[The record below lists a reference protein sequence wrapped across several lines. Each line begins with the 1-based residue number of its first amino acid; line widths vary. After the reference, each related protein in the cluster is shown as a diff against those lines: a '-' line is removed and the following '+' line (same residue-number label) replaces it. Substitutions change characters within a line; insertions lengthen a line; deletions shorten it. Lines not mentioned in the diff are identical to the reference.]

1 MRLFRR
7 GLLALALVVAGA
19 AVIWGPSYARGLSLV
34 VRAAHLDGWLK
45 TVADAQARRWTA
57 GPATTIPTRHG
68 TIPARLYRPEGRIR
82 RAAVLTPGV
91 HAMGIDEPRL
101 RGLAGELAASGVSIL
116 TVALPDLV
124 RYRFTAASVDQIEDA
139 AIWLAAQPELAP
151 DGTVGMM
158 GISFAGGL
166 SVVAAGRPAVRDKV
180 AFVFSFGGH
189 GDLARVLRYLCTGL
203 EPSEPDAPAGATP
216 RFRAPHDYGVAVILL
231 GLADRMVPP
240 DQVAPLRNGLETFLT
255 ASQLTL
261 VDMNQATAT
270 FKQSQAIAATLPEP
284 SRRLMQHVNERNTKA
299 LGAELLPVLDR
310 IGAEEYP
317 PALSAEQS
325 PVPSAPVY
333 LLHGMDD
340 TVIPAVETRLL
351 ARYLTAHGVT
361 AHALLSG
368 LITHAEVDK
377 GAAAAET
384 LRLVRFWAGLLG
396 E

>member
-45 TVADAQARRWTA
+45 KAADAETRQWTA

-68 TIPARLYRPEGRIR
+68 AIPARLYRPEGRIR

-101 RGLAGELAASGVSIL
+101 RGLAGDLAASGVAIL
-116 TVALPDLV
+116 TIALPDLV
-124 RYRFTAASVDQIEDA
+124 RYRFTGASVDQIEDA
-139 AIWLAAQPELAP
+139 ATWLAAQPELAS
-151 DGTVGMM
+151 DGTVGLM

-166 SVVAAGRPAVRDKV
+166 SVVAAGRPGARDKI
-180 AFVFSFGGH
+180 AYVFSFGGH
-189 GDLARVLRYLCTGL
+189 GDLRRVLRYMCTGL
-203 EPSEPDAPAGATP
+203 EPLPPGAAPGTP
-216 RFRAPHDYGVAVILL
+216 PHVRAPHDYGVAVILL

-240 DQVAPLRNGLETFLT
+240 DQVAPLRRGLETFLT

-270 FKQSQAIAATLPEP
+270 FKQSQAIAAALPEP
-284 SRRLMQHVNERNTKA
+284 SSRLMRYVNERNTKA

-317 PALSAEQS
+317 PALSAEHS

-333 LLHGMDD
+333 LLHGTDD

-351 ARYLTAHGVT
+351 ARYLAAHGT
-361 AHALLSG
+361 TSHPLLSG

-384 LRLVRFWAGLLG
+384 WALVRFWSRLLG